1 MNNEKIY
8 IMDIKSKRYK
18 KLEKGNI
25 WNMLLNLFK
34 VCIISAVLMLALSCI
49 GDLILDI
56 DVLFLV
62 YIFIFI
68 NVYNVIRCIVKW
80 VKYTKIGNTC
90 IFKRNNEILILYGDT
105 SKEILNSIGAS
116 SGVITGG
123 IIAGSSSNIGKIV
136 GSAISISS
144 AMKGKNINNNDKD
157 KINKIPN
164 ITIDDIINDP
174 RTAYD
179 YYKNVKF
186 IKKNKNYLYFN
197 GDKNNYDGSI
207 KNKNF
212 KIDRKLYK
220 DIDDI
225 LN

>member
-8 IMDIKSKRYK
+8 IMDTKSKRYK
-18 KLEKGNI
+18 KLEKGNLSD
-25 WNMLLNLFK
+25 MLLNLFK
-34 VCIISAVLMLALSCI
+34 VCIITGVLLLVLAYI

-62 YIFIFI
+62 YLFIVI
-68 NVYNVIRCIVKW
+68 NIYNVIRCIVKL
-80 VKYTKIGNTC
+80 VKYIKIGNTC
-90 IFKRNNEILILYGDT
+90 IFKGNNEILILRGDT
-105 SKEILNSIGAS
+105 SKEILNSIVAS

-136 GSAISISS
+136 GSTISISS
-144 AMKGKNINNNDKD
+144 AMKEKKINNNDTN

-174 RTAYD
+174 GTSYD

-186 IKKNKNYLYFN
+186 IKKNKKYLYFN
-197 GDKNNYDGSI
+197 GDKNNYDGSV

-220 DIDDI
+220 NIDDI